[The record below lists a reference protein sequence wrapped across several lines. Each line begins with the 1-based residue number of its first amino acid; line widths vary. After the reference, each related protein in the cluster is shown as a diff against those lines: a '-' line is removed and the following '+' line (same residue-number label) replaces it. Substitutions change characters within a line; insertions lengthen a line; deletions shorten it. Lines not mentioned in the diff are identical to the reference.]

1 MVARRPGRDRG
12 FAGRSAPG
20 RADLSRYGGY
30 PLLHCAMDGVVV
42 GPHPPICVILNT
54 GTSPLH
60 RFPRRKGSPVDLSS
74 YAELAV
80 RLVNTSSLG
89 HEGGDQLTTL
99 DGLRALVADREHLN
113 HGVSRH
119 ELEALRQLRTEFRAF
134 FVACSQGDGADATA
148 RLNEL
153 LIQYPVHPQLS
164 GHDGQAWHV
173 HYTESGSMSA
183 LSGSASARRRHAW
196 ACSST
201 RRPTAQGGTAPSGAP
216 TGRTSPRSGLASERK
231 NPRLSHVSLRQDVR
245 RLEAHQVVFGPL
257 PLRIGREPERV
268 AEPGVFQL
276 VPNTAGVGEPRL
288 SHPY

>member
-1 MVARRPGRDRG
+1 
-12 FAGRSAPG
+12 
-20 RADLSRYGGY
+20 
-30 PLLHCAMDGVVV
+30 MDGVVV
-42 GPHPPICVILNT
+42 APHPPICVILNT

-113 HGVSRH
+113 HGISRVD
-119 ELEALRQLRTEFRAF
+119 LEALRQLRTEFRAF
-134 FVACSQGDGADATA
+134 FVACSQGDGADAAA

-173 HYTESGSMSA
+173 HYTESGSMSDKYA
-183 LSGSASARRRHAW
+183 AGAAMGLAVRLTELGLDRFGLCQAAP
-196 ACSST
+196 CQGVFIDTTPEGT
-201 RRPTAQGGTAPSGAP
+201 RRYC
-216 TGRTSPRSGLASERK
+216 SERCTNRANVTAFRARK
-231 NPRLSHVSLRQDVR
+231 
-245 RLEAHQVVFGPL
+245 
-257 PLRIGREPERV
+257 REEESQ
-268 AEPGVFQL
+268 A
-276 VPNTAGVGEPRL
+276 
-288 SHPY
+288 